1 MNARIAVVVIIV
13 VSAVLLVASSVTAQP
28 SITVQIDPLSLNSD
42 TIWYTPAITRHVY
55 LPLIMS
61 NIPPCTRV
69 PTLISPTNGSLL
81 TTLVPTLVYM
91 RGTAPVTQTIIYIAD
106 NPNFSSPQVYG
117 TSGGSLGP
125 FSLKLFS
132 NLQPA
137 TKYYWRV
144 RDQCGATYSPYPD
157 AFTFTT
163 GSGGVILP
171 APTLKSPVSGTVGLV
186 KPVTLT
192 WYSVAGAVGY
202 QLYYSKVG
210 SGGNTLLWIGG
221 TSYVLNSVSANTTY
235 EWWVVAYNNYAY
247 GASSVR
253 RRFSTGSF
261 AMALPEESRSMFESD
276 LVVSHRGSIYRL
288 HGQ

>member
-1 MNARIAVVVIIV
+1 MNARVAVVVIIV
-13 VSAVLLVASSVTAQP
+13 VFAVLLFAASVTAQP
-28 SITVQIDPLSLNSD
+28 SATVQINQLPLNSD
-42 TIWYTPAITRHVY
+42 TIWYSPAFTRFVY
-55 LPLIMS
+55 LPLIKDET
-61 NIPPCTRV
+61 PPCTRL

-91 RGTAPVTQTIIYIAD
+91 RGTAPVTQTLIYIAD
-106 NPNFSSPQVYG
+106 NSDFSSPKVYG
-117 TSGGSLGP
+117 TSGGMYGP
-125 FSLKLFS
+125 FSLKLFD
-132 NLQPA
+132 NLEPA

-163 GSGGVILP
+163 GSGDVILP
-171 APTLKSPVSGTVGLV
+171 APTLKSPVSGTVGLI

-247 GASSVR
+247 GAASTH

-261 AMALPEESRSMFESD
+261 AAALPEERRSWIETD
-276 LVVSHRGSIYRL
+276 PVVSHQGNVYWSP
-288 HGQ
+288 GQ